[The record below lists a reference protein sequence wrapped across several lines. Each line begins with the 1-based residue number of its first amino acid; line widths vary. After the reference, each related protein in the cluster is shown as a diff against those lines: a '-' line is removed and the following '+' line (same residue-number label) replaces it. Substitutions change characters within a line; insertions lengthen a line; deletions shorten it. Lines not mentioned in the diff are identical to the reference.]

1 MKLNE
6 FVRHFNSVAEN
17 GVNEYMALCPA
28 HDDHNPSLS
37 IGLSPDSERIF
48 LHCYAGCETKN
59 ILNSVGLTLKD
70 LYINQKGSNIMKK
83 TTYTYHKADG
93 TIAYTKTRTDYEDGS
108 KKFYFEQPD
117 GTKSV
122 KGIQHEL
129 YNLPAVLTAT
139 KVYFVEG
146 EKCADAVIKQGA
158 VATTLDTGAK
168 SPWCPHYTDYLKD
181 KEVIIIPD
189 NDTPGTNYAKKI
201 LQNVPNARIVKLPD
215 LSEKGDIYDWLN
227 MGHTMAEVDKLPTFE
242 IAEEITAPI
251 TSHSDSVNTGDFKNE
266 TQAETIIRLVEEK
279 DTILFH
285 DNAKDPYA
293 AVMIDGHRE
302 VWLIDGGDFVTWL
315 NNLYYNAEKKPA
327 KKDSLSQAKEVLKA
341 RAVFENTKAIPL
353 ETRVAQ
359 LDNAFWYNL
368 SNDDWNAVKITKDGW
383 EIVDN
388 PPILFRRHRH
398 QKCQYQP
405 SKNGDIRKILN
416 YINLQ
421 DNHTMFLCWLVCCFV
436 PNIPH
441 AMPIFFGE
449 KGAAK
454 TTACTLLKK
463 LIDPSA
469 LETLTIQKNPRSL
482 AVNLQQHWF
491 LPFDNV
497 SRIDEETSDTLCRA
511 ITGGGIQQRKLFT
524 DADDYIFTFQKCLA
538 LNGINNVANRPDL
551 LDRAILVELSRIEEN
566 KRRELSELM
575 ADFEKDLPYILGG
588 VIDTLSK
595 AMSLYPTV
603 KLDTLPRMADFA
615 RWGYAIGE
623 ALGGLGNEF
632 LEQYNANQGKRN
644 IEVLNTDIV
653 ATLVVA
659 FMKDRAEWSGL
670 ISELYNQLSAM
681 APQYGIN
688 SKGKE
693 FPTVPNV
700 LSRRLNG
707 LKSNLQEAGI
717 SFKTCAKMNGTEIT
731 LTNEKIP
738 QVSSYC
744 DYQVKFDGKNAP
756 VSVAGVDNSINDTE
770 DTEDIQF

>member
-1 MKLNE
+1 MRAKAIFE
-6 FVRHFNSVAEN
+6 SEN
-17 GVNEYMALCPA
+17 
-28 HDDHNPSLS
+28 
-37 IGLSPDSERIF
+37 
-48 LHCYAGCETKN
+48 
-59 ILNSVGLTLKD
+59 
-70 LYINQKGSNIMKK
+70 
-83 TTYTYHKADG
+83 
-93 TIAYTKTRTDYEDGS
+93 
-108 KKFYFEQPD
+108 
-117 GTKSV
+117 
-122 KGIQHEL
+122 
-129 YNLPAVLTAT
+129 
-139 KVYFVEG
+139 
-146 EKCADAVIKQGA
+146 
-158 VATTLDTGAK
+158 
-168 SPWCPHYTDYLKD
+168 
-181 KEVIIIPD
+181 
-189 NDTPGTNYAKKI
+189 
-201 LQNVPNARIVKLPD
+201 
-215 LSEKGDIYDWLN
+215 
-227 MGHTMAEVDKLPTFE
+227 
-242 IAEEITAPI
+242 
-251 TSHSDSVNTGDFKNE
+251 
-266 TQAETIIRLVEEK
+266 
-279 DTILFH
+279 
-285 DNAKDPYA
+285 
-293 AVMIDGHRE
+293 
-302 VWLIDGGDFVTWL
+302 
-315 NNLYYNAEKKPA
+315 
-327 KKDSLSQAKEVLKA
+327 
-341 RAVFENTKAIPL
+341 AIPL

-359 LDNAFWYNL
+359 FDSALWYNL
-368 SNDDWNAVKITKDGW
+368 SNSDWSAVKITNDGW
-383 EIVDN
+383 KIVDN
-388 PPILFRRHRH
+388 PPILFKRYRH
-398 QKCQYQP
+398 QNCQFEP
-405 SKNGDIRKILN
+405 STDGDIKRVLK

-421 DNHTMFLCWLVCCFV
+421 ENHTMFLCWLVCCFV

-469 LETLTIQKNPRSL
+469 LETLTIPKTSRSL

-538 LNGINNVANRPDL
+538 LNGINNIANRPDL
-551 LDRAILVELSRIEEN
+551 LDRAILIELCRIDESN
-566 KRRELSELM
+566 RRELSELM
-575 ADFEKDLPYILGG
+575 ADFEKDLPCILGG
-588 VIDTLSK
+588 IFDTLSK
-595 AMSLYPTV
+595 AINLYPTV

-615 RWGYAIGE
+615 RWGYAVGE

-659 FMKDRAEWSGL
+659 FMKDKAEWTGL

-717 SFKTCAKMNGTEIT
+717 SFKTAAKMNGTEIV

-738 QVSSYC
+738 QLSSYC
-744 DYQVKFDGKNAP
+744 HYGVKFDGVNAP
-756 VSVAGVDNSINDTE
+756 VSMADETQE
-770 DTEDIQF
+770 DSGSEDIVF

>member
-1 MKLNE
+1 
-6 FVRHFNSVAEN
+6 
-17 GVNEYMALCPA
+17 
-28 HDDHNPSLS
+28 
-37 IGLSPDSERIF
+37 
-48 LHCYAGCETKN
+48 
-59 ILNSVGLTLKD
+59 
-70 LYINQKGSNIMKK
+70 MKK

>member
-1 MKLNE
+1 MKLND
-6 FVRHFNSVAEN
+6 FITHFH
-17 GVNEYMALCPA
+17 GVKAVKENEYMALCPA

-37 IGLSPDSERIF
+37 IGLSPDSERIR
-48 LHCYAGCETKN
+48 LHCYAGCEAKD
-59 ILNSVGLTLKD
+59 ILNSVGLSIKN
-70 LYINQKGSNIMKK
+70 LYVKEKGSDIMKK
-83 TTYTYHKADG
+83 TTYLYHKPDG
-93 TIAYTKTRTDYEDGS
+93 TIAYTKTRTDYEDGT
-108 KKFYFEQPD
+108 KKFYFEQPN
-117 GTKSV
+117 GTK
-122 KGIQHEL
+122 GIKDVQHEL

-146 EKCADAVIKQGA
+146 EKCADAVIKQGF

-168 SPWCPHYTDYLKD
+168 SSWYAHYTEYLKD
-181 KEVIIIPD
+181 KEVIIVPD
-189 NDTPGTNYAKKI
+189 NDSPGMNYAKKI
-201 LQNVPNARIVKLPD
+201 LQNVPTARIVKLPD
-215 LSEKGDIYDWLN
+215 LAEKGDIYDWLA
-227 MGHTMAEVDKLPTFE
+227 MGHTMAEVDELPTFE
-242 IAEEITAPI
+242 ITEDVATTI
-251 TSHSDSVNTGDFKNE
+251 HSDSGNTEDFKKE

-285 DNAKDPYA
+285 DTAKDPYA
-293 AVMIDGHRE
+293 AIMIDGHRE
-302 VWLIDGGDFVTWL
+302 VWGIDNGDFNTWL
-315 NNLYYNAEKKPA
+315 NSLYYSAEKKPA

-353 ETRVAQ
+353 DTRVAQ

-368 SNDDWNAVKITKDGW
+368 SNDDWNAVKITNDGW

-388 PPILFRRHRH
+388 PPIMFKRFRH
-398 QKCQYQP
+398 QNCQFKP
-405 SKNGDIRKILN
+405 STEGDIRRVLK

-469 LETLTIQKNPRSL
+469 LETLTIPKTSRSL

-538 LNGINNVANRPDL
+538 LNGINNIANRPDL
-551 LDRAILVELSRIEEN
+551 LDRAILIELCRIDEN
-566 KRRELSELM
+566 NRRELSELM
-575 ADFEKDLPYILGG
+575 ADFEKDLPCILGG
-588 VIDTLSK
+588 IFDTLSK
-595 AMSLYPTV
+595 AMSLYPTI

-632 LEQYNANQGKRN
+632 LGEYNANQGKRN
-644 IEVLNTDIV
+644 IEILNTDIV

-659 FMKDRAEWSGL
+659 FMKDKSEWTGL
-670 ISELYNQLSAM
+670 VSELYNQLSAM

-693 FPTVPNV
+693 FPTVPQV
-700 LSRRLNG
+700 FSRRLNN
-707 LKSNLQEAGI
+707 LQSNLAEAGI
-717 SFKTCAKMNGTEIT
+717 TFNTTPTMYGTQIV
-731 LTNEKIP
+731 LTNKKIP
-738 QVSSYC
+738 QLSSYC
-744 DYQVKFDGKNAP
+744 HYGVKFDGVNAP
-756 VSVAGVDNSINDTE
+756 VSIADTTPDE
-770 DTEDIQF
+770 TETDEVTF

>member
-1 MKLNE
+1 
-6 FVRHFNSVAEN
+6 
-17 GVNEYMALCPA
+17 
-28 HDDHNPSLS
+28 
-37 IGLSPDSERIF
+37 
-48 LHCYAGCETKN
+48 
-59 ILNSVGLTLKD
+59 
-70 LYINQKGSNIMKK
+70 MKK
-83 TTYTYHKADG
+83 TVYNYCKADG
-93 TIAYTKTRTDYEDGS
+93 TIAYTKTRTDNADGT

-117 GTKSV
+117 GTK
-122 KGIQHEL
+122 GIKDVRHEL

-146 EKCADAVIKQGA
+146 EKCADAVIKQGF

-168 SPWCPHYTDYLKD
+168 SSWYAHYTEYLKD

-189 NDTPGTNYAKKI
+189 NDTPGMNYAKKI
-201 LQNVPNARIVKLPD
+201 LQNVPTARILKLPN
-215 LSEKGDIYDWLN
+215 LAEKGDIYDWLA
-227 MGHTMAEVDKLPTFE
+227 MGHTMAEVDELPTFE
-242 IAEEITAPI
+242 FTESVATTI
-251 TSHSDSVNTGDFKNE
+251 HSDSGNTGDFKNE

-285 DNAKDPYA
+285 DTAKDPYA
-293 AVMIDGHRE
+293 AIMIDGHRE
-302 VWLIDGGDFVTWL
+302 VWAIDNGDFNTWL
-315 NNLYYNAEKKPA
+315 NSLYYSAEKKPA

-341 RAVFENTKAIPL
+341 KAVFENTKAIPL
-353 ETRVAQ
+353 DTRVVQ

-368 SNDDWNAVKITKDGW
+368 SNDDWNAVKITNDGW
-383 EIVDN
+383 EIVEN
-388 PPILFRRHRH
+388 PPILFKRFRH
-398 QKCQYQP
+398 QNCQLEP
-405 SKNGDIRKILN
+405 STESNIRKILQ
-416 YINLQ
+416 YINIQENQTL
-421 DNHTMFLCWLVCCFV
+421 FLCWLVSCFV

-454 TTACTLLKK
+454 TTACILLKK
-463 LIDPSA
+463 LIDPSV
-469 LETLTIQKNPRSL
+469 LDTLTIQKNPRSL

-511 ITGGGIQQRKLFT
+511 ITGGGIQQRKLCT

-551 LDRAILVELSRIEEN
+551 LDRSILIELSRIDESN
-566 KRRELSELM
+566 RRELAELM
-575 ADFEKDLPYILGG
+575 ANFEKDLPHILGG
-588 VIDTLSK
+588 IFDTLSK

-659 FMKDRAEWSGL
+659 FMKDKSEWTGL

-693 FPTVPNV
+693 FPTVPQV
-700 LSRRLNG
+700 FSRRLNN
-707 LKSNLQEAGI
+707 LRSNLAEVGI
-717 SFKTCAKMNGTEIT
+717 TFVNTPTMYGAHIVLKNAKISQ
-731 LTNEKIP
+731 L
-738 QVSSYC
+738 SSYSH
-744 DYQVKFDGKNAP
+744 YAVKFDGVNPP
-756 VSVAGVDNSINDTE
+756 VSMVDDTQDDT
-770 DTEDIQF
+770 DTEDIEF